1 MFNASSSRVSPS
13 VTTGRSRHSA
23 TYFFSPRKN
32 RTWTVRLIFYEPYP
46 HCTVVGASINDYAK
60 HPWRSPLVGAGV
72 LASLARGRLVESQL
86 FGIKANDPMVM
97 LVAVGVI
104 ISVTALAA
112 YVPARRATG
121 IDPMNALRYE

>member
-1 MFNASSSRVSPS
+1 MAIS
-13 VTTGRSRHSA
+13 
-23 TYFFSPRKN
+23 
-32 RTWTVRLIFYEPYP
+32 
-46 HCTVVGASINDYAK
+46 
-60 HPWRSPLVGAGV
+60 LVGAGV
-72 LASLARGRLVESQL
+72 LAALALGRLVESQL

-97 LVAVGVI
+97 LAAVGVI